1 MGNLVFLEGTY
12 VIYGA
17 SHFAPLPWPGK
28 CSNCPMLYATAT
40 GATEVSHMQYM
51 LRLGLWDH
59 KAFGKGGDGG
69 PEVPKVPEVK
79 APFPNFWAFKKVVE
93 RGDLS

>member
-1 MGNLVFLEGTY
+1 
-12 VIYGA
+12 
-17 SHFAPLPWPGK
+17 
-28 CSNCPMLYATAT
+28 MLYATAT

-69 PEVPKVPEVK
+69 LPEVPKVPEVK

-93 RGDLS
+93 RGDLSWLVQ